1 MGYNL
6 YYYLDLLTVTAF
18 AVTVK
23 RLYITVAYGE
33 NQRSTCEAKVKSYKI
48 FSNLSNIFSPS
59 SNDECV
65 KFIVFR

>member
-33 NQRSTCEAKVKSYKI
+33 NQRSTCEAKVKSFKSIQIYQIYFVRILK
-48 FSNLSNIFSPS
+48 
-59 SNDECV
+59 
-65 KFIVFR
+65 K